1 MHGTGQIVKR
11 ISARN
16 WQQHEIVHHSDH
28 VSPLVRVACTRPLV
42 PPWPVAAGMAAR
54 FAAAARPMPTIFRT
68 PMVAHAL
75 SAKVPAP
82 ARLRSLVAA
91 LHGRLSVV
99 NGTNAV
105 RLPAGLVAAI
115 HGLLRAGFDGSAL
128 LAKDAWD
135 GGGLNPHARRYSRV
149 RRAADAR
156 GGYELRMTRAFLNA
170 LPPSTRELLGGDV
183 AWAALALYE
192 SPAPVVRLTGS
203 GGNDATN
210 RAANAVAIAEI
221 AYRLAIIAGRG
232 AADDWTALDRIAI
245 VAGASPWPARHP
257 AVRDAGQGP
266 GAHRR
271 DGDRVRPWFV
281 APLLVP
287 DAWLAAHADPETL
300 AHWARLTGRSGTP
313 DRYWFPET
321 WDRFLEPGRRVG
333 WLTAND
339 VWRPRRGR
347 LASASSSADPDAP
360 HDDHPLTPR
369 HGGLTLTPDL
379 ERGVGVPPG
388 YALVRCAGTLDVAV
402 VVTP

>member
-1 MHGTGQIVKR
+1 M
-11 ISARN
+11 
-16 WQQHEIVHHSDH
+16 
-28 VSPLVRVACTRPLV
+28 
-42 PPWPVAAGMAAR
+42 
-54 FAAAARPMPTIFRT
+54 
-68 PMVAHAL
+68 
-75 SAKVPAP
+75 
-82 ARLRSLVAA
+82 
-91 LHGRLSVV
+91 

-105 RLPAGLVAAI
+105 RLPAGLVAAV
-115 HGLLRAGFDGSAL
+115 HGLLRAGLDGSAL

-135 GGGLNPHARRYSRV
+135 GVGLNPHARRHSRV

-156 GGYELRMTRAFLNA
+156 GDYEWRMTRAFLNA
-170 LPPSTRELLGGDV
+170 LPASTREMLGGAV

-192 SPAPVVRLTGS
+192 SRSPVVRLTGS
-203 GGNDATN
+203 GGNDATSG
-210 RAANAVAIAEI
+210 AASAVAIAEVG
-221 AYRLAIIAGRG
+221 YRLVIIAGWG
-232 AADDWTALDRIAI
+232 AFDEWTALDRIAMS
-245 VAGASPWPARHP
+245 AASSAWPARHP
-257 AVRDAGQGP
+257 AVRDAGRSP

-300 AHWARLTGRSGTP
+300 AQWARLTGRSGAP

-347 LASASSSADPDAP
+347 LASASSAERNVA
-360 HDDHPLTPR
+360 HKDDLFAPR

>member
-1 MHGTGQIVKR
+1 
-11 ISARN
+11 
-16 WQQHEIVHHSDH
+16 
-28 VSPLVRVACTRPLV
+28 
-42 PPWPVAAGMAAR
+42 
-54 FAAAARPMPTIFRT
+54 
-68 PMVAHAL
+68 MVAHAL
-75 SAKVPAP
+75 SSKVPAP

-91 LHGRLSVV
+91 LHGRLAVV

-105 RLPAGLVAAI
+105 RLPAGLVAAV
-115 HGLLRAGFDGSAL
+115 HGLLRAGLDGSAL

-135 GGGLNPHARRYSRV
+135 GVGLNPHARRHSRV

-156 GGYELRMTRAFLNA
+156 GDYEWRMTRAFLNA
-170 LPPSTRELLGGDV
+170 LPASTREMLGGAV

-192 SPAPVVRLTGS
+192 SRSPVVRLTGS
-203 GGNDATN
+203 GGNDATSG
-210 RAANAVAIAEI
+210 AASAVAIAEVG
-221 AYRLAIIAGRG
+221 YRLVIIAGWG
-232 AADDWTALDRIAI
+232 AFDEWTALDRIAMS
-245 VAGASPWPARHP
+245 AASSAWPARHP
-257 AVRDAGQGP
+257 AVRDAGRSP
-266 GAHRR
+266 GDHRR

-300 AHWARLTGRSGTP
+300 AQWARLTGRSGAP

-347 LASASSSADPDAP
+347 LASASSAERNVA
-360 HDDHPLTPR
+360 HKDDLFAPR